1 MIPMFRVRAS
11 GTCRATVLPTLPDLP
26 LEMAERAVRVG
37 HLVGVLAS
45 LDRRAEAVHGIDE
58 LGRELLTHALAA
70 ALAGRLD
77 EPADAERHAAL
88 APDLDRDLVRG
99 AADAARLDLD
109 DRRGVAEG
117 SLEDLEPGPV
127 GLGLGAGECRPEDP
141 VGQVPLAVRHE
152 LRGEPR
158 RRPVRRDGLVLEHP
172 GRACAARHQL
182 SPPGRLEAFAPYLL
196 RPCLRSRT
204 PAASRVPRMMWYLT
218 DGRSRTLPPR
228 TRTTECS
235 WRLWPIPGM

>member
-45 LDRRAEAVHGIDE
+45 LDRGAEAIHGIDE

-88 APDLDRDLVRG
+88 APDLDRDLIRR
-99 AADAARLDLD
+99 AASAARLDFD
-109 DRRGVAEG
+109 DRRGIAQRR
-117 SLEDLEPGPV
+117 LEDLEPGSIR
-127 GLGLGAGECRPEDP
+127 LGFGAGQGGPQDP
-141 VGQVPLAVRHE
+141 IGEVALAVRHE
-152 LRGEPR
+152 LRGEASR
-158 RRPVRRDGLVLEHP
+158 GPVRRHGLVLEHP
-172 GRACAARHQL
+172 GSARATRHQRA
-182 SPPGRLEAFAPYLL
+182 PGPVEAFAPYLL

>member
-45 LDRRAEAVHGIDE
+45 LDRRAKAIHGVDE

-99 AADAARLDLD
+99 AADATRLDFD
-109 DRRGVAEG
+109 DRRGVAKRR
-117 SLEDLEPGPV
+117 LEDLEAGAVRLSLGPGERC
-127 GLGLGAGECRPEDP
+127 AEDP
-141 VGQVPLAVRHE
+141 LGQVLLPVRHE
-152 LRGEPR
+152 LRGEAR
-158 RRPVRRDGLVLEHP
+158 GRPVRRDGLVLEHP
-172 GRACAARHQL
+172 GSACATRHQRA
-182 SPPGRLEAFAPYLL
+182 PGPVEALAPYLL
-196 RPCLRSRT
+196 RPCFRSRT

-228 TRTTECS
+228 TSTTECS
-235 WRLWPIPGM
+235 CRL

>member
-1 MIPMFRVRAS
+1 MMPMFRVRAS
-11 GTCRATVLPTLPDLP
+11 GTCRATVVPTLPDLP

-58 LGRELLTHALAA
+58 LGRELLAHALAA

-88 APDLDRDLVRG
+88 APDLHRDLIRG

-109 DRRGVAEG
+109 DRRRVAERR
-117 SLEDLEPGPV
+117 LEDFETGSIR
-127 GLGLGAGECRPEDP
+127 LGLGPGQRGPEDP
-141 VGQVPLAVRHE
+141 VGQVPLAVRHQ
-152 LRGEPR
+152 LRGEAR
-158 RRPVRRDGLVLEHP
+158 GRPVRRDRLVLEHP
-172 GRACAARHQL
+172 GGAGTTRHQRA
-182 SPPGRLEAFAPYLL
+182 PGPVEAFAPYLL

-218 DGRSRTLPPR
+218 DGRSFTRPPR
-228 TRTTECS
+228 TSTTECS
-235 WRLWPIPGM
+235 CRLWPMPGM